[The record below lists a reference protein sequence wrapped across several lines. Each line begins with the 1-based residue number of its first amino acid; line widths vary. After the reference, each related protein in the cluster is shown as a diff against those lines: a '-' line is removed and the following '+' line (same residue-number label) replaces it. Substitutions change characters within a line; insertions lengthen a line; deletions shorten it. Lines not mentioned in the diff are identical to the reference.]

1 MKTITAADIA
11 AMDKLTRVQF
21 ATSLP
26 GAKPVAL
33 IGTRSP
39 DGLTNLAPFSS
50 IVHFGSN
57 PLILGMVSRPDVA
70 ERHTLSNLESTGVWT
85 INHLHP
91 DILQAA
97 HHCSARFPREIS
109 EFAAT
114 GLTEHHEEGF
124 HAPFV
129 AESRFRLGME
139 LVERIDIPLNG
150 TTLILGKLAM
160 VQIDERFLAADGSI
174 DLIGL
179 ETVASTALD
188 TYFGLTPLGR
198 FSYAKPD
205 RPPQRLS

>member
-11 AMDKLTRVQF
+11 AMDKLARVQF

-26 GAKPVAL
+26 GVKPVAL

-39 DGLTNLAPFSS
+39 DGLSNLAPFSS

-70 ERHTLSNLESTGVWT
+70 ERHTLSNLEATGVWT

-91 DILQAA
+91 AIFEAA
-97 HHCSARFPREIS
+97 HHCSARFPRETS

-114 GLTEHHEEGF
+114 GLTEHFEENF

-129 AESRFRLGME
+129 LESRFRLGME
-139 LVERIDIPLNG
+139 FVERIDIPLNG
-150 TTLILGKLAM
+150 TTLILGKVVL
-160 VQIDERFLAADGSI
+160 VQVEESALAADGSV
-174 DLIGL
+174 DLVGL

-188 TYFGLTPLGR
+188 TYFGISPLGR
-198 FSYAKPD
+198 LSYAKPD
-205 RPPQRLS
+205 RPVSRVS

>member
-57 PLILGMVSRPDVA
+57 PLILGMVSRPDAV
-70 ERHTLSNLESTGVWT
+70 ERHTLANLETTGVWT

-97 HHCSARFPREIS
+97 HHCSARFPRETS

-114 GLTEHHEEGF
+114 GLTEHFEEGF

-150 TTLILGKLAM
+150 TTLILGKVVL
-160 VQIDERFLAADGSI
+160 VQIDDEFLAADGSV
-174 DLIGL
+174 DLVGL

>member
-33 IGTRSP
+33 IGTCSA

-70 ERHTLSNLESTGVWT
+70 ERHTLSNLEATGVWT

-91 DILQAA
+91 DIVMAG
-97 HHCSARFPREIS
+97 HHCSARFPRETS

-114 GLTEHHEEGF
+114 GLTEHFEEGF

-150 TTLILGKLAM
+150 TTLILGKVVLI
-160 VQIDERFLAADGSI
+160 QIEETAIAEDGSI
-174 DLIGL
+174 DLLGL

-198 FSYAKPD
+198 LSYAKPD
-205 RPPQRLS
+205 RPPTRLP